1 MLRVNT
7 GDTDDVT
14 ALYPTR
20 LVVQALL
27 LVKSLLGDWDGRAP
41 LDPPEGFVEQFTD
54 LLVKQLL
61 PLRQDDLEK
70 WQEDPEEWMNEEE
83 MERWEFDLRVRTKH
97 VTE

>member
-1 MLRVNT
+1 M
-7 GDTDDVT
+7 T

-41 LDPPEGFVEQFTD
+41 LDPPEGFVEQFTN

-70 WQEDPEEWMNEEE
+70 WQDDPEEWMNEEE
-83 MERWEFDLRVRTKH
+83 MERWEFDLRVRFNGH
-97 VTE
+97 CDGSCD